1 MGENSAIALL
11 FLLAVVAANLP
22 WLTERVFLVAP
33 TPPRGKREWVRFLEW
48 GVYYL
53 VAGAAAIGLEY
64 SVTGDIYPKD
74 WVFYVT
80 TLCLF
85 AVFALPG
92 FIYRH
97 DLRKHLQKRK
107 ERSDRLRRAASQD

>member
-1 MGENSAIALL
+1 MGENSAIVLL
-11 FLLAVVAANLP
+11 LLVAAVAANLP
-22 WLTERVFLVAP
+22 WLTERVLLVAP
-33 TPPRGKREWVRFLEW
+33 PPPRGKREWVRFLEW

-53 VAGAAAIGLEY
+53 LAGAVAIGLEY
-64 SVTGDIYPKD
+64 SVTNDIYPKD

-97 DLRKHLQKRK
+97 DLRKHLKKRQKRN
-107 ERSDRLRRAASQD
+107 DRLRQATPQD